1 MNKLTPYFQ
10 LLTQLRSDLVA
21 NLVKMGVDA
30 AEAETLQELIP
41 KVLLIAQ
48 GDTSQEVFSASCQE
62 AFDVSYGFFST
73 GETASFAGMCSI
85 VAFCRVGSLKVEI
98 SGTGLSGL
106 TIIAPGWTV
115 VSGDTIILTQAVSSR
130 FAAQDALDD
139 ISFEGDGEANV
150 EASIQISAVTESG
163 QVIPADGAAALYFK
177 YGATWELLEAVGYTW
192 EDLESGALTWAGLE
206 TMGKPTA

>member
-10 LLTQLRSDLVA
+10 LLTQLRSDLAA

-98 SGTGLSGL
+98 SGTGLAGL
-106 TIIAPGWTV
+106 TITAPGWTV
-115 VSGDTIILTQAVSSR
+115 TSGTTIVLTRTVSSR
-130 FAAQDALDD
+130 FAAQDALDS
-139 ISFEGDGEANV
+139 ISFEGDGQTNV
-150 EASIQISAVTESG
+150 EVSIQISAITESG
-163 QVIPADGAAALYFK
+163 QVISADGAAAMYFK
-177 YGATWELLEAVGYTW
+177 YGATWDLLEAAGYTW
-192 EDLESGALTWAGLE
+192 KGLEDDALTWAGLE
-206 TMGKPTA
+206 SMGKPIT